1 VKRVNRKFPDF
12 DLEQRIF
19 SACCEAITSAAKYA
33 AEYDAKHDGKHDNAE
48 RAARFPW
55 IVYDPRHKRT
65 SADRLEI
72 VVPSTID
79 VAAYSDALVVLGT
92 AGILVPILSRLGFSP
107 VLGYLAAGALLG
119 PFGLGSLIQ
128 SFPVLFWFT
137 VGDAKDVAGIAEL
150 GVVFLL
156 FLIGLGL
163 SLHRLMTM
171 RRLVFGLGGLQVLL
185 TTVLLTA
192 VAVYAG
198 KSTSAAVILGASLSL
213 SSTAIVLE
221 LLSKQERLKTNVGRV
236 SFAVLLAQDL
246 AVIPILIFIALA
258 TAGPRGSVL
267 ATVGT
272 AVVQAAVALA
282 VIIVFGRFLLRPLFR
297 LVASTRSRDLFI
309 ATTLFVIIVAGVI
322 TNQAGLSMAL
332 GAFVAGLLLAETE
345 YRRAIE
351 ATIDPFKGLL
361 LGIFFF
367 TVGMD
372 IDVRELA
379 REPLL
384 LAGGVAG
391 LIAVKSLLNVALAK
405 LFRLSW
411 PVAVEVGILLGAG
424 GEFAFVSLAMAAQL
438 KLIDSRTAT
447 FALTVTSATMAL
459 IPLLSFMARHFASRL
474 RAASGAPPELTAR
487 PSGRQR
493 HAIVVGY
500 GRIGKVVCALLQRHG
515 VPYVAA
521 DSDASTVTRDRRDG
535 HDVFYGDATDPKFLE
550 ICGLAS
556 AAGVI
561 ITIHA
566 DELIDRVVEHVR
578 AMRPDV
584 LVVSRARDADH
595 ARHLYRLG
603 ATDAVPEAIE
613 ASLQLSEAALVGLG
627 LPTGPVIASIHE
639 KRDEI
644 RRGLQQA
651 ARAAGLEDT
660 RSVRAKTRARL
671 RR

>member
-1 VKRVNRKFPDF
+1 M
-12 DLEQRIF
+12 
-19 SACCEAITSAAKYA
+19 A
-33 AEYDAKHDGKHDNAE
+33 
-48 RAARFPW
+48 
-55 IVYDPRHKRT
+55 
-65 SADRLEI
+65 
-72 VVPSTID
+72 STIN

-92 AGILVPILSRLGFSP
+92 AGIVVPIFSRLGFSP

-119 PFGLGSLIQ
+119 PLGLGSLIQ
-128 SFPVLFWFT
+128 SFPALFWFT
-137 VGDAKDVAGIAEL
+137 VSDAEDVAGIAEL

-156 FLIGLGL
+156 FLIGLEL

-171 RRLVFGLGGLQVLL
+171 RRLVVGLGGLQVLI
-185 TTVLLTA
+185 TTVLLA
-192 VAVYAG
+192 ALAVYFG
-198 KSTSAAVILGASLSL
+198 KTPSEAIILGASLSL

-221 LLSKQERLKTNVGRV
+221 LLSKQERLKTNVGRT
-236 SFAVLLAQDL
+236 SFAVLLAQDI
-246 AVIPILIFIALA
+246 AVIPLLIFIALL
-258 TAGPRGSVL
+258 TAGPQGSVL
-267 ATVGT
+267 ASVGK
-272 AVVQAAVALA
+272 AVMQAAIALA
-282 VIIVFGRFLLRPLFR
+282 VIIIFGRFLLQPLFR

-309 ATTLFVIIVAGVI
+309 ATALFVVIAAGVI

-345 YRRAIE
+345 YRRAVE

-367 TVGMD
+367 TVGMN
-372 IDVRELA
+372 IDVRELL

-384 LAGGVAG
+384 LAGGVFG
-391 LIAVKSLLNVALAK
+391 LIALKSLVIVGLAK
-405 LFRLSW
+405 LFRVSW
-411 PVAVEVGILLGAG
+411 PVAVEMGLLLGAG
-424 GEFAFVSLAMAAQL
+424 GEFAFVGIAMASQL
-438 KLIDSRTAT
+438 RLIDSATAT
-447 FALTVTSATMAL
+447 FVLTVTSVTMAL
-459 IPLLSFMARHFASRL
+459 IPLLSFVARYFASRL
-474 RAASGAPPELTAR
+474 RSAAAPPELAAR
-487 PSGRQR
+487 PSARQS

-500 GRIGKVVCALLQRHG
+500 GRVGKVVCGLLNEHG
-515 VPYVAA
+515 IPYIAA
-521 DSDASTVTRDRRDG
+521 DFDASTVTRDRRDG
-535 HDVFYGDATDPKFLE
+535 HDVYYGDAADPKFLE

-566 DELIDRVVEHVR
+566 GELIDLVVEHVR

-584 LVVSRARDADH
+584 LIVSRARDADH

-651 ARAAGLEDT
+651 ARAAGLQAT
-660 RSVRAKTRARL
+660 RSIRAKRRAIF

>member
-1 VKRVNRKFPDF
+1 LVGRRDRP
-12 DLEQRIF
+12 
-19 SACCEAITSAAKYA
+19 EAFVT
-33 AEYDAKHDGKHDNAE
+33 
-48 RAARFPW
+48 
-55 IVYDPRHKRT
+55 
-65 SADRLEI
+65 
-72 VVPSTID
+72 STIN

-92 AGILVPILSRLGFSP
+92 AGILVPIVSRLGFSS

-128 SFPVLFWFT
+128 SFPVLYWFT
-137 VGDAKDVAGIAEL
+137 VGDAKDVTGIADL
-150 GVVFLL
+150 GIVFLL
-156 FLIGLGL
+156 FLIGLEL
-163 SLHRLMTM
+163 SLHRLTTM
-171 RRLVFGLGGLQVLL
+171 RRLVFGLGGLQILV
-185 TTVLLTA
+185 TTVLIAAFA
-192 VAVYAG
+192 VHSG
-198 KSTSAAVILGASLSL
+198 KNPSEAIVLAASLSL

-221 LLSKQERLKTNVGRV
+221 LLSKQERLKTNVGRA

-246 AVIPILIFIALA
+246 AVIPLLILIALLA
-258 TAGPRGSVL
+258 AGPRGSL
-267 ATVGT
+267 LGSIGYAVG
-272 AVVQAAVALA
+272 QAAIALA
-282 VIIVFGRFLLRPLFR
+282 VIILFGRFLLRPLFR

-309 ATTLFVIIVAGVI
+309 ATVLFVVIAAGVI
-322 TNQAGLSMAL
+322 TNQAGMSMAL

-345 YRRAIE
+345 YRRAIV
-351 ATIDPFKGLL
+351 ATIDPFKSLL

-372 IDVRELA
+372 IDVRELL
-379 REPLL
+379 RVPLF
-384 LAGGVAG
+384 LAGAVVG
-391 LIAVKSLLNVALAK
+391 LIALKSAVILVLAK

-411 PVAVEVGILLGAG
+411 PVAVEMGLLLGAG
-424 GEFAFVSLAMAAQL
+424 GEFAFVSLAMAAEL
-438 KLIDSRTAT
+438 HVIDPATAT

-459 IPLLSFMARHFASRL
+459 IPLLSHIARRFASRL
-474 RAASGAPPELTAR
+474 RAAGATPSELMMR

-500 GRIGKVVCALLQRHG
+500 GRVGKMVCALLREHG
-515 VPYVAA
+515 IPYIAA

-535 HDVFYGDATDPKFLE
+535 QDVYYGDAADPRFLE
-550 ICGLAS
+550 ICGLAN

-561 ITIHA
+561 ITIHTH
-566 DELIDRVVEHVR
+566 DLIDKIVEHVR
-578 AMRPDV
+578 AIRPDV

-627 LPTGPVIASIHE
+627 LPTGQVIASIHE

-644 RRGLQQA
+644 RRSLQQA

-660 RSVRAKTRARL
+660 RSVRVKTRAIF